1 MKKGRITI
9 PTNKT
14 FAYETKYFIDFWGAN
29 AVRDCDG
36 TELPDNPQ
44 SLAKNV
50 YKTYFVARWD
60 NDFSYSHDQYNQNI
74 ALITDKKTATSN
86 VLEIDLL
93 EDVFEQQI
101 TPNLTSYKKYWQVF
115 DRTTG
120 LITSD
125 WDYLKNNIVRINNA
139 VPMHQYSVNFFAR
152 SLWDPTQIYNYVC
165 NNWNITKD
173 RDIDPIYPE
182 AFDKLLINLRN
193 WLKENK
199 DVTTVRLT
207 SLFYHFFL
215 LYKNGKQNKIFDW
228 SNYAM
233 TASPKMFELFKEEYG
248 YEISLEDIVNGG
260 DYYNSYSIPSKKYL
274 DYMDLVERIVAKKAS
289 IVVDEIHK
297 AGKKAVMFWGDNWIG
312 AEPYGKYFSTIGLDG
327 LIGSVASGVNMRIV
341 AEIPNLKF
349 KEARLNPYFFPDT
362 LADENAAI
370 DRLNKSWL
378 LERRALFRK
387 PIDQIGFGG
396 YLEIAS
402 KFKKFC
408 LEVKTLCDEFRDIVH
423 YIENSKPYS
432 FLTVGILSYWGKR
445 KSWSMF
451 NISQDAAFLINN
463 PYIGILEAMVG
474 LPINIEFIDFE
485 DIKANRLENI
495 DVILNYGNAGNAYSG
510 DCFWKDEKVVSNIR
524 SFVFSGG
531 GFIGIGEPSAYK
543 YQGKFFQLSDILG
556 VEEELGNTALYCR
569 FNNKV
574 NNNHFILEDV
584 EKPIEYGGALNNIF
598 ALNGATILDAHF
610 DENLPSYADNC
621 NVKMAINDFGKG
633 RSFYMTGMIFN
644 HENTRLLYRALLW
657 VSHKEKDIQKAFSN
671 NYKTECHYYEKQN
684 LYAVVNNTN
693 EKQKTRFFDINGKSE
708 VIDLSAREIKW
719 IKRG

>member
-14 FAYETKYFIDFWGAN
+14 FADETKYFIDFWGAD
-29 AVRDCDG
+29 AIRDCDG

-60 NDFSYSHDQYNQNI
+60 NNFSYSHDEYNQNI
-74 ALITDKKTATSN
+74 ALITEKKTATCN
-86 VLEIDLL
+86 TLDINLL
-93 EDVFEQQI
+93 EDIFAEQI

-115 DRTTG
+115 DRTIG
-120 LITSD
+120 VITYD
-125 WDYLKNNIVRINNA
+125 WEYLGNNIVRINNA

-182 AFDKLLINLRN
+182 AFEKLLANLRN

-228 SNYAM
+228 FNYAM

-260 DYYNSYSIPSKKYL
+260 DYFNSYSIPSKKYL

-312 AEPYGKYFSTIGLDG
+312 AEPYGKYFSSIGLDG
-327 LIGSVASGVNMRIV
+327 LIGSVASGVNMRVV

-408 LEVKTLCDEFRDIVH
+408 LEVKKLCDEFRDIVDS
-423 YIENSKPYS
+423 IEDGSPHS

-451 NISQDAAFLINN
+451 NISQDATFLINN

-485 DIKANRLENI
+485 DVKSNRLENI

-510 DCFWKDEKVVSNIR
+510 DYFWKDEKVVSNIR
-524 SFVFSGG
+524 SFVFNGG

-543 YQGKFFQLSDILG
+543 YQGKFFQLSDLLG

-569 FNNKV
+569 YNNKV
-574 NNNHFILEDV
+574 NNKHFILEDV
-584 EKPIEYGGALNNIF
+584 DKPIEYGGSLNNIYALNN
-598 ALNGATILDAHF
+598 AAILDAYF
-610 DENLPSYADNC
+610 DNKLPSYADNC
-621 NVKMAINDFGKG
+621 NVRMAINDFGKG

-657 VSHKEKDIQKAFSN
+657 ASHKEEEIKKAFSS
-671 NYKTECHYYEKQN
+671 NYKTECHYYEKQK
-684 LYAVVNNTN
+684 LYAIVNNTN
-693 EKQKTRFFDINGKSE
+693 EKQKTTFFDINGKSE
-708 VIDLSAREIKW
+708 EINLDEREIKW